1 MVTNSYLLG
10 TSGLLTGVVGRAS
23 KQKPEKLT
31 CFSGTVMDLRG
42 ESDST
47 ASLNQ
52 HNSELCSQCFFS
64 FPQRSTSV
72 IPHQRKFSC
81 NRENYRKPHLV
92 KVQRT
97 TDPGVPSY
105 SDYSYNPT
113 LVPKAQGTLQS
124 SIQEDYKSQR
134 LKAPVRFCLL

>member
-52 HNSELCSQCFFS
+52 Q
-64 FPQRSTSV
+64 
-72 IPHQRKFSC
+72 FSC